1 MRIEANKVVTIDYT
15 LTDDTG
21 HLIDQS
27 EGGEFAYLHGAH
39 NIIAGLEDAL
49 TGHAPGDELTVAIP
63 PARAYGERDESKT
76 HVVPRSAFPAGSD
89 LETGMQFHAEGP
101 DGEHLL
107 LTIASIEGDRVTVDG
122 NHPLAGMGLTFQVTV
137 VDVRDATTEEMH
149 HGHVHGPGGHH
160 H

>member
-15 LTDDTG
+15 LTDDAG

-27 EGGEFAYLHGAH
+27 EDGEFAYLHGAH
-39 NIIAGLEDAL
+39 NIIPGLEDAL
-49 TGHAPGDELTVAIP
+49 AGRAPGDELTVAIP
-63 PARAYGERDESKT
+63 PAQAYGERDDSKT
-76 HVVPRSAFPAGSD
+76 HVVPRSMFPAGSD
-89 LETGMQFHAEGP
+89 LEIGMQFHAEGP

-107 LTIASIEGDRVTVDG
+107 LTVSEVVGDRVTVDG
-122 NHPLAGMGLTFQVTV
+122 NHPLAGVGLTFQVKV
-137 VDVRDATTEEMH
+137 VDVRDATAEEMH